1 KMIIVCLP
9 CLSCLLTILL
19 CLVESG
25 HSNYRLIMDM
35 PGVAASSKANAQY
48 SDVEDRDIR
57 RTWITHRRT

>member
-1 KMIIVCLP
+1 NLSVCKMIIVCLP

-35 PGVAASSKANAQY
+35 P
-48 SDVEDRDIR
+48 
-57 RTWITHRRT
+57 